1 MGRKIPEKAVT
12 KLRQFRKKA
21 VTFAKKCLIDT
32 KITKIHFCIFRFRHL
47 QSGTSSSAGTSSTAS
62 DSGDSSAAE
71 EGETATGGSGGTLNM
86 RNTMEPTSLNTLLAT
101 YAYDFTPIN
110 AMIECLYRD
119 DENDVPQPAGA
130 ETVDISDDKLVY
142 TFHLRED
149 ATWSNGDPVVATDY
163 EFAWQQA
170 LNPEVASDYAY
181 MLYFIHNAEP
191 YFNGKVEWSEV
202 GVKVIDDYTLEVT
215 LDNPLPYATDL
226 FAFPTLAPIN
236 QKFYEE
242 VGADKYAT
250 DAEYFCCNGM
260 YELTEWSH
268 NSEIVFEKREE
279 YWNADAVGPDE
290 IVYKIITDS
299 QAGLNSYLSREID
312 YTDLDSGEV
321 VQQAEAAGFEVGVK
335 PARSSY
341 YLIVNTEDEF
351 MSNQNLRLA
360 LAYSIDKQ
368 ALVDTV
374 YQNDNQPMTSFTPP
388 AIMGANDS
396 SFQEALVAERG
407 EMYPGSGDL
416 EKAQEY
422 LQAALEEL
430 GCTVDELNLSIDCA
444 DDSLRRNCATF
455 LQEQW
460 RQNLGIEN
468 ITVNSMQTKQVA
480 ANRQS
485 GDYCMSLGG
494 WSPDYND
501 AINFLDLWVTD
512 GGNNDSFWSNEEYD
526 NLIAQATAEADEE
539 VRQQYLFDA
548 EEILA
553 AEMPIIPLYWQCQNY
568 SYNKDK
574 IVDGAIITANQT
586 TFYYATLA
594 E

>member
-1 MGRKIPEKAVT
+1 MKFRKILAMVMA
-12 KLRQFRKKA
+12 LA
-21 VTFAKKCLIDT
+21 LLCATFAACGDT
-32 KITKIHFCIFRFRHL
+32 
-47 QSGTSSSAGTSSTAS
+47 SGTSSSAGTSSTAS

-101 YAYDFTPIN
+101 YAYDITPIN

-191 YFNGKVEWSEV
+191 YFNGEVEWSEV

-268 NSEIVFEKREE
+268 NSQIVFQKRED

-396 SFQEALVAERG
+396 SFQEALVEERG

-460 RQNLGIEN
+460 RQNLGLEN
-468 ITVNSMQTKQVA
+468 ITVNSMQTKQVS

-512 GGNNDSFWSNEEYD
+512 GGNNDSFWSNAEYD
-526 NLIAQATAEADEE
+526 ELIAQATAEADEE

-553 AEMPIIPLYWQCQNY
+553 AEMPVIPLYWQCQNY

>member
-1 MGRKIPEKAVT
+1 MKLRKILAMVMA
-12 KLRQFRKKA
+12 LA
-21 VTFAKKCLIDT
+21 LLCATFTACGDT
-32 KITKIHFCIFRFRHL
+32 
-47 QSGTSSSAGTSSTAS
+47 SGTSSSAGTSSTAS

-170 LNPEVASDYAY
+170 LNPKVASDYAY

-191 YFNGKVEWSEV
+191 YFNGEVEWSEV
-202 GVKVIDDYTLEVT
+202 GVKVIDDHTLEVT

-360 LAYSIDKQ
+360 LAYAVDKQ
-368 ALVDTV
+368 ALIDTV

-388 AIMGANDS
+388 AIMGAAGADGPT
-396 SFQEALVAERG
+396 FQEALLEERG
-407 EMYPGSGDL
+407 EMYPASGDL

-553 AEMPIIPLYWQCQNY
+553 AEMPVIPLYWQCQNY

>member
-1 MGRKIPEKAVT
+1 MKFRKILAMVMA
-12 KLRQFRKKA
+12 LA
-21 VTFAKKCLIDT
+21 LLCATFAACGDT
-32 KITKIHFCIFRFRHL
+32 
-47 QSGTSSSAGTSSTAS
+47 SGTSSSAGTSSTAS

-191 YFNGKVEWSEV
+191 YFNGEVEWSEV

-268 NSEIVFEKREE
+268 NSQIVFQKRED

-468 ITVNSMQTKQVA
+468 ITVNSMQTKQVS

-553 AEMPIIPLYWQCQNY
+553 AEMPVIPLYWQCQNY
-568 SYNKDK
+568 SYNSDK

>member
-1 MGRKIPEKAVT
+1 MKFRKILAMVMV
-12 KLRQFRKKA
+12 LA
-21 VTFAKKCLIDT
+21 LLCATFAACGDT
-32 KITKIHFCIFRFRHL
+32 
-47 QSGTSSSAGTSSTAS
+47 SGTSSSAGTSSTAS

-191 YFNGKVEWSEV
+191 YFNGEVEWSEV
-202 GVKVIDDYTLEVT
+202 GVKVIDEYTLEVT

-268 NSEIVFEKREE
+268 NSQIVFQKRED

-388 AIMGANDS
+388 AIYGAAGADGPT
-396 SFQEALVAERG
+396 FQEALLEERG
-407 EMYPGSGDL
+407 EMYPASGDL

-468 ITVNSMQTKQVA
+468 IAVNSMQTKQVS

-512 GGNNDSFWSNEEYD
+512 GGNNDSFWGNEEYD
-526 NLIAQATAEADEE
+526 NLIAQATAEADVE

>member
-1 MGRKIPEKAVT
+1 MKLRKILAMVMA
-12 KLRQFRKKA
+12 LA
-21 VTFAKKCLIDT
+21 LLCATFTACGDT
-32 KITKIHFCIFRFRHL
+32 
-47 QSGTSSSAGTSSTAS
+47 SGTSSSAGTSSTAS

-170 LNPEVASDYAY
+170 LNPKVASDYAY

-191 YFNGKVEWSEV
+191 YFNGEVEWSEV

-268 NSEIVFEKREE
+268 NSEIVFEKRED
-279 YWNADAVGPDE
+279 YWNAAEVGPDK

-360 LAYSIDKQ
+360 LAYAIDKQ

-468 ITVNSMQTKQVA
+468 ITVNSMQTKQVS

-553 AEMPIIPLYWQCQNY
+553 AEMPVIPLYWQCQNY

>member
-1 MGRKIPEKAVT
+1 MKLRKILAMVMA
-12 KLRQFRKKA
+12 LA
-21 VTFAKKCLIDT
+21 LLCATFTACGDT
-32 KITKIHFCIFRFRHL
+32 
-47 QSGTSSSAGTSSTAS
+47 SGTSSSAGTGSTAS

-181 MLYFIHNAEP
+181 MLYFIHNAQP
-191 YFNGKVEWSEV
+191 YFNGEVEWSEV

-268 NSEIVFEKREE
+268 NSQIVFQKRED

-360 LAYSIDKQ
+360 LAYAVDKQ
-368 ALVDTV
+368 ALIDTV

-388 AIMGANDS
+388 AIMGAAGADGPT
-396 SFQEALVAERG
+396 FQEALLEERG
-407 EMYPGSGDL
+407 EMYPASGDL

-468 ITVNSMQTKQVA
+468 IAVNSMQTKQVA

-553 AEMPIIPLYWQCQNY
+553 AEMPVIPLYWQCQNY

>member
-1 MGRKIPEKAVT
+1 MKLRKILAMVMA
-12 KLRQFRKKA
+12 LA
-21 VTFAKKCLIDT
+21 LLCATFTACGDT
-32 KITKIHFCIFRFRHL
+32 
-47 QSGTSSSAGTSSTAS
+47 SGTSSSAGTGSTAS

-191 YFNGKVEWSEV
+191 YFNGEVEWSEV
-202 GVKVIDDYTLEVT
+202 GVKVIDEYTLEVT

-268 NSEIVFEKREE
+268 NSQIVFQKRED

-360 LAYSIDKQ
+360 LAYAIDKQ
-368 ALVDTV
+368 ALIDTV

-468 ITVNSMQTKQVA
+468 ITVNSMQTKQVS

-512 GGNNDSFWSNEEYD
+512 GGNNDSFWSNAEYD
-526 NLIAQATAEADEE
+526 ELIAQATAEADEE

-553 AEMPIIPLYWQCQNY
+553 AEMPVIPLYWQCQNY

>member
-1 MGRKIPEKAVT
+1 MKFRKILAMVMA
-12 KLRQFRKKA
+12 LA
-21 VTFAKKCLIDT
+21 LLCATFTACGDT
-32 KITKIHFCIFRFRHL
+32 
-47 QSGTSSSAGTSSTAS
+47 SGTSSSAGTSSTAS

-191 YFNGKVEWSEV
+191 YFNGEVEWSEV

-279 YWNADAVGPDE
+279 YWNADAVGPDT

-360 LAYSIDKQ
+360 LAYAIDKQ
-368 ALVDTV
+368 ALIDTV

-388 AIMGANDS
+388 AIMGAAGADGPT
-396 SFQEALVAERG
+396 FQEALLEERG
-407 EMYPGSGDL
+407 EMYPASGDL

-468 ITVNSMQTKQVA
+468 IAVNSMQTKQVS

-553 AEMPIIPLYWQCQNY
+553 AEMPVIPLYWQCQNY
-568 SYNKDK
+568 SYNSDK

>member
-1 MGRKIPEKAVT
+1 MKLRKILAMVMA
-12 KLRQFRKKA
+12 LA
-21 VTFAKKCLIDT
+21 LLCATFAACGDT
-32 KITKIHFCIFRFRHL
+32 
-47 QSGTSSSAGTSSTAS
+47 SGTSSSAGTSSTAS

-191 YFNGKVEWSEV
+191 YFNGEVEWSEV

-268 NSEIVFEKREE
+268 NSQIVFQKRED

-388 AIMGANDS
+388 AIMGAAGADGPT
-396 SFQEALVAERG
+396 FQEALLAERG

-468 ITVNSMQTKQVA
+468 ITVNSMQTKQVS

-526 NLIAQATAEADEE
+526 NLIAQATAEADVE

>member
-1 MGRKIPEKAVT
+1 MKFRKILAMVMA
-12 KLRQFRKKA
+12 LA
-21 VTFAKKCLIDT
+21 LLCATFTACGDT
-32 KITKIHFCIFRFRHL
+32 
-47 QSGTSSSAGTSSTAS
+47 SGTSSSAGTSSTAS
-62 DSGDSSAAE
+62 ETGDSSAAE

-191 YFNGKVEWSEV
+191 YFNGEVEWSEV

-268 NSEIVFEKREE
+268 NSQIVFQKRED

-388 AIMGANDS
+388 AIMGAAGADGPT
-396 SFQEALVAERG
+396 FQEALLEERG

-468 ITVNSMQTKQVA
+468 IAVNSMQTKQVS

-568 SYNKDK
+568 SYNSDK

>member
-1 MGRKIPEKAVT
+1 MKFRKILAMVMA
-12 KLRQFRKKA
+12 LA
-21 VTFAKKCLIDT
+21 LLCATFAACGDT
-32 KITKIHFCIFRFRHL
+32 
-47 QSGTSSSAGTSSTAS
+47 SGTSSSAGTSSTAS

-170 LNPEVASDYAY
+170 LNPKVASDYAY

-268 NSEIVFEKREE
+268 NSQIVFQKRED

-360 LAYSIDKQ
+360 LAYAIDKQ
-368 ALVDTV
+368 ALIDTV

-388 AIMGANDS
+388 AIMGAAGADGPT
-396 SFQEALVAERG
+396 FQEALLEERG
-407 EMYPGSGDL
+407 EMYPASGDL

-468 ITVNSMQTKQVA
+468 IAVNSMQTKQVS

-553 AEMPIIPLYWQCQNY
+553 AEMPVIPLYWQCQNY

>member
-1 MGRKIPEKAVT
+1 MKFRKILAMVMA
-12 KLRQFRKKA
+12 LA
-21 VTFAKKCLIDT
+21 LLCATFAACGDT
-32 KITKIHFCIFRFRHL
+32 
-47 QSGTSSSAGTSSTAS
+47 SGTSSSAGTSSTAS

-268 NSEIVFEKREE
+268 NSQIVFQKREE

-468 ITVNSMQTKQVA
+468 ITVNSMQTKQVS

>member
-1 MGRKIPEKAVT
+1 MKFRKILAMVMA
-12 KLRQFRKKA
+12 LA
-21 VTFAKKCLIDT
+21 LLCATFAACGDT
-32 KITKIHFCIFRFRHL
+32 
-47 QSGTSSSAGTSSTAS
+47 SGTSSSAGTSSTAS

-191 YFNGKVEWSEV
+191 YFNGEVEWSEV

-268 NSEIVFEKREE
+268 NSQIVFQKRED

-360 LAYSIDKQ
+360 LAYAVDKQ
-368 ALVDTV
+368 ALIDTV

-388 AIMGANDS
+388 AIMGAAGADGPT
-396 SFQEALVAERG
+396 FQEALLEERG

-468 ITVNSMQTKQVA
+468 IAVNSMQTKQVA

>member
-1 MGRKIPEKAVT
+1 MKLRKILAMVMA
-12 KLRQFRKKA
+12 LA
-21 VTFAKKCLIDT
+21 LLCATFTACGDT
-32 KITKIHFCIFRFRHL
+32 
-47 QSGTSSSAGTSSTAS
+47 SGTSSSAGTSSTAS

-170 LNPEVASDYAY
+170 LNPKVASDYAY

-191 YFNGKVEWSEV
+191 YFNGEVEWSEV
-202 GVKVIDDYTLEVT
+202 GVKVIDDHTLEVT

-268 NSEIVFEKREE
+268 NSQIVFQKREE

-388 AIMGANDS
+388 AIMGAAGADGP
-396 SFQEALVAERG
+396 SFQEALLEERG

-468 ITVNSMQTKQVA
+468 ITVNSMQTKQVS

-553 AEMPIIPLYWQCQNY
+553 AEMPVIPLYWQCQNY

>member
-1 MGRKIPEKAVT
+1 MKFRKILAMVMA
-12 KLRQFRKKA
+12 LA
-21 VTFAKKCLIDT
+21 LLCATFAACGDT
-32 KITKIHFCIFRFRHL
+32 
-47 QSGTSSSAGTSSTAS
+47 SGTSSSAGTSSTAS

-170 LNPEVASDYAY
+170 LNPKVASDYAY
-181 MLYFIHNAEP
+181 MLYFIHNAQP
-191 YFNGKVEWSEV
+191 YFNGEVEWSEV

-268 NSEIVFEKREE
+268 NSEIVFEKRED
-279 YWNADAVGPDE
+279 YWNADAVGPDT

-407 EMYPGSGDL
+407 EMYPASGDL

-468 ITVNSMQTKQVA
+468 IAVNSMQTKQVS

-553 AEMPIIPLYWQCQNY
+553 AEMPVIPLYWQCQNY

>member
-1 MGRKIPEKAVT
+1 MKFRKILAMVMA
-12 KLRQFRKKA
+12 LA
-21 VTFAKKCLIDT
+21 LLCATFAACGDT
-32 KITKIHFCIFRFRHL
+32 
-47 QSGTSSSAGTSSTAS
+47 SGTSSSAGTSSTAS

-191 YFNGKVEWSEV
+191 YFNGEVEWSEV

-268 NSEIVFEKREE
+268 NSQIVFQKRED

-388 AIMGANDS
+388 AIMGANES

-407 EMYPGSGDL
+407 EMYPGNGDL

-430 GCTVDELNLSIDCA
+430 GCTAADLTLSIDCA

-460 RQNLGIEN
+460 RQNLGLEN
-468 ITVNSMQTKQVA
+468 ITVNSMQTKQVS

-512 GGNNDSFWSNEEYD
+512 GGNNDSFWSNAEYD
-526 NLIAQATAEADEE
+526 ELIAQATAEADEE

-568 SYNKDK
+568 SYNSDK

>member
-1 MGRKIPEKAVT
+1 MKFRKILAMVMA
-12 KLRQFRKKA
+12 LA
-21 VTFAKKCLIDT
+21 LLCATFAACGDT
-32 KITKIHFCIFRFRHL
+32 
-47 QSGTSSSAGTSSTAS
+47 SGTSTSAGTSSTAS

-170 LNPEVASDYAY
+170 LNPKVASDYAY

-191 YFNGKVEWSEV
+191 YFNGEVEWSEV

-260 YELTEWSH
+260 YELTDWSH
-268 NSEIVFEKREE
+268 NSEIVFEKRED
-279 YWNADAVGPDE
+279 YWNADAVGPDT

-388 AIMGANDS
+388 AIMGAAGADGP
-396 SFQEALVAERG
+396 SFQEALLEERG

-444 DDSLRRNCATF
+444 DDSLRLNCATF

-468 ITVNSMQTKQVA
+468 IAVNSMQTKQVS

>member
-1 MGRKIPEKAVT
+1 MKFRKILAMVMA
-12 KLRQFRKKA
+12 LA
-21 VTFAKKCLIDT
+21 LLCATFAACGDT
-32 KITKIHFCIFRFRHL
+32 
-47 QSGTSSSAGTSSTAS
+47 SGTSSSAGTSSTAS

-191 YFNGKVEWSEV
+191 YFNGEVEWSEV

-268 NSEIVFEKREE
+268 NSQIVFQKRED

-388 AIMGANDS
+388 AIMGAAGADGPT
-396 SFQEALVAERG
+396 FQEALLEERG
-407 EMYPGSGDL
+407 EMYPASGDL

-468 ITVNSMQTKQVA
+468 ITVNSMQTKQVS

-553 AEMPIIPLYWQCQNY
+553 AEMPVIPLYWQCQNY

>member
-1 MGRKIPEKAVT
+1 MKLRKILAMVMA
-12 KLRQFRKKA
+12 LA
-21 VTFAKKCLIDT
+21 LLCATFAACGDT
-32 KITKIHFCIFRFRHL
+32 
-47 QSGTSSSAGTSSTAS
+47 SGTSSSAGTSSTAS

-191 YFNGKVEWSEV
+191 YFNGEVEWSEV

-268 NSEIVFEKREE
+268 NSQIVFQKRED

>member
-1 MGRKIPEKAVT
+1 MKFRKILAMVMA
-12 KLRQFRKKA
+12 LA
-21 VTFAKKCLIDT
+21 LLCATFAACGDT
-32 KITKIHFCIFRFRHL
+32 
-47 QSGTSSSAGTSSTAS
+47 SGTSSSAGTSSAAS

-191 YFNGKVEWSEV
+191 YFNGEVEWSEV

-360 LAYSIDKQ
+360 LAYAIDKQ
-368 ALVDTV
+368 ALIDTV

-388 AIMGANDS
+388 AIMGAAGADGP
-396 SFQEALVAERG
+396 SFQEALLEERG

-468 ITVNSMQTKQVA
+468 IAVNSMQTKQVS

>member
-1 MGRKIPEKAVT
+1 MKFRKILAMVMA
-12 KLRQFRKKA
+12 LA
-21 VTFAKKCLIDT
+21 LLCATFAACGDT
-32 KITKIHFCIFRFRHL
+32 
-47 QSGTSSSAGTSSTAS
+47 SGTSSSAGTSSAAS

-191 YFNGKVEWSEV
+191 YFNGEVEWSEV

-268 NSEIVFEKREE
+268 NSQIVFQKRED

-388 AIMGANDS
+388 AIMGAAGADGP
-396 SFQEALVAERG
+396 SFQEALLEERG

-468 ITVNSMQTKQVA
+468 ITVNSMQTKQVS

-512 GGNNDSFWSNEEYD
+512 GGNNDSFWGNEEYD
-526 NLIAQATAEADEE
+526 NLIAQATAEADVE

-568 SYNKDK
+568 SYNSDK

>member
-1 MGRKIPEKAVT
+1 MKLRKILAMVMA
-12 KLRQFRKKA
+12 LA
-21 VTFAKKCLIDT
+21 LLCATFTACGDT
-32 KITKIHFCIFRFRHL
+32 
-47 QSGTSSSAGTSSTAS
+47 SGTSTAS

-191 YFNGKVEWSEV
+191 YFNGEVEWSEV
-202 GVKVIDDYTLEVT
+202 GVKVIDEYTLEVT

-268 NSEIVFEKREE
+268 NSQIVFQKRED

-388 AIMGANDS
+388 AIYGAAGADGPT
-396 SFQEALVAERG
+396 FQEALLEERG
-407 EMYPGSGDL
+407 EMYPASGDL

-468 ITVNSMQTKQVA
+468 IAVNSMQTKQVS

-512 GGNNDSFWSNEEYD
+512 GGNNDSFWGNEEYD
-526 NLIAQATAEADEE
+526 NLIAQATAEADVE

>member
-1 MGRKIPEKAVT
+1 MKLRKILAMVMA
-12 KLRQFRKKA
+12 LA
-21 VTFAKKCLIDT
+21 LLCATFAACGDT
-32 KITKIHFCIFRFRHL
+32 
-47 QSGTSSSAGTSSTAS
+47 SGTSSSAGTSSTAS
-62 DSGDSSAAE
+62 ETGDSSAAE

-170 LNPEVASDYAY
+170 LNPKVASDYAY
-181 MLYFIHNAEP
+181 MLYFIHNAQP
-191 YFNGKVEWSEV
+191 YFNGEVEWSEV

-268 NSEIVFEKREE
+268 NSQIVFQKRED

-388 AIMGANDS
+388 AIMGAAGADGP
-396 SFQEALVAERG
+396 SFQEALLEERG

-468 ITVNSMQTKQVA
+468 ITVNSMQTKQVS

-553 AEMPIIPLYWQCQNY
+553 AEMPVIPLYWQCQNY

>member
-1 MGRKIPEKAVT
+1 MKFRKILAMVMA
-12 KLRQFRKKA
+12 LA
-21 VTFAKKCLIDT
+21 LLCATFAACGDT
-32 KITKIHFCIFRFRHL
+32 
-47 QSGTSSSAGTSSTAS
+47 SGTSSSAGTSSAAS

-191 YFNGKVEWSEV
+191 YFNGEVEWSEV

-268 NSEIVFEKREE
+268 NSQIVFQKRED
-279 YWNADAVGPDE
+279 YWNADAVGPDT

-360 LAYSIDKQ
+360 LAYAIDKQ
-368 ALVDTV
+368 ALIDTV

-388 AIMGANDS
+388 AIMGAAGADGPT
-396 SFQEALVAERG
+396 FQEALLEERG
-407 EMYPGSGDL
+407 EMYPASGDL

-468 ITVNSMQTKQVA
+468 IAVNSMQTKQVS

-526 NLIAQATAEADEE
+526 NLIAQATAEADVE

-568 SYNKDK
+568 SYNSDK

>member
-1 MGRKIPEKAVT
+1 MKLRKILAMVMA
-12 KLRQFRKKA
+12 LA
-21 VTFAKKCLIDT
+21 LLCATFTACGDT
-32 KITKIHFCIFRFRHL
+32 
-47 QSGTSSSAGTSSTAS
+47 SGTSSSAGTSSTAS
-62 DSGDSSAAE
+62 ETGDSSAAE

-191 YFNGKVEWSEV
+191 YFNGEVEWSEV
-202 GVKVIDDYTLEVT
+202 GVKVIDEYTLEVT

-268 NSEIVFEKREE
+268 NSQIVFQKRED

-360 LAYSIDKQ
+360 LAYAIDKQ
-368 ALVDTV
+368 ALIDTV

-388 AIMGANDS
+388 AIMGAAGADGPT
-396 SFQEALVAERG
+396 FQEALLEERG
-407 EMYPGSGDL
+407 EMYPASGDL

-468 ITVNSMQTKQVA
+468 ITVNSMQTKQVS

>member
-1 MGRKIPEKAVT
+1 MKLRKILAVVLALALLCT
-12 KLRQFRKKA
+12 
-21 VTFAKKCLIDT
+21 TFAACGDSDT
-32 KITKIHFCIFRFRHL
+32 G
-47 QSGTSSSAGTSSTAS
+47 SGSSTTS
-62 DSGDSSAAE
+62 TTDSSTTDDSAE
-71 EGETATGGSGGTLNM
+71 AENTGATGGELNL
-86 RNTMEPTSLNTLLAT
+86 RSTMEPTSLNTLLAT

-149 ATWSNGDPVVATDY
+149 ATWSNGDPVVAADY

-191 YFNGKVEWSEV
+191 YFNGEVEWSEV

-268 NSEIVFEKREE
+268 NSQIVFQKREE

-553 AEMPIIPLYWQCQNY
+553 AEMPVIPLYWQCQNY

>member
-1 MGRKIPEKAVT
+1 MKLRKILAMVMA
-12 KLRQFRKKA
+12 LA
-21 VTFAKKCLIDT
+21 LLCATFTACGDT
-32 KITKIHFCIFRFRHL
+32 
-47 QSGTSSSAGTSSTAS
+47 SGTSSSAGTSSTAS

-170 LNPEVASDYAY
+170 LNPKVASDYAY

-191 YFNGKVEWSEV
+191 YFKGEVEWSEV

-268 NSEIVFEKREE
+268 NSQIVFQKRED

-430 GCTVDELNLSIDCA
+430 GCTAADLTLSIDCA

-460 RQNLGIEN
+460 RQNLGLEN
-468 ITVNSMQTKQVA
+468 ITVNSMQTKQVS

>member
-1 MGRKIPEKAVT
+1 MKFRKILAMVMA
-12 KLRQFRKKA
+12 LA
-21 VTFAKKCLIDT
+21 LLCATFAACGDT
-32 KITKIHFCIFRFRHL
+32 
-47 QSGTSSSAGTSSTAS
+47 SGTSSSAGTSSTAS
-62 DSGDSSAAE
+62 GSGDSSAAE

-268 NSEIVFEKREE
+268 NSQIVFQKRED

-468 ITVNSMQTKQVA
+468 ITVNSMQTKQVS

-512 GGNNDSFWSNEEYD
+512 GGNNDSFWSNAEYD
-526 NLIAQATAEADEE
+526 ELIAQATAEADEE

>member
-1 MGRKIPEKAVT
+1 MKFRKILAMVMA
-12 KLRQFRKKA
+12 LA
-21 VTFAKKCLIDT
+21 LLCATFAACGDT
-32 KITKIHFCIFRFRHL
+32 
-47 QSGTSSSAGTSSTAS
+47 SGTSSSAGTSSTAS

-191 YFNGKVEWSEV
+191 YFNGEVEWSEV

-268 NSEIVFEKREE
+268 NSQIVFQKREE

-407 EMYPGSGDL
+407 EMYPGNGDL

-468 ITVNSMQTKQVA
+468 ITVNSMQTKQVS

-553 AEMPIIPLYWQCQNY
+553 AEMPVIPLYWQCQNY
-568 SYNKDK
+568 SYNSDK

>member
-1 MGRKIPEKAVT
+1 MKLRKILAMVMA
-12 KLRQFRKKA
+12 LA
-21 VTFAKKCLIDT
+21 LLCATFTACGDT
-32 KITKIHFCIFRFRHL
+32 
-47 QSGTSSSAGTSSTAS
+47 SGTSSSAGTSSTAS
-62 DSGDSSAAE
+62 ETGDSSAAE

-170 LNPEVASDYAY
+170 LNPKVASDYAY

-191 YFNGKVEWSEV
+191 YFNGEVEWSEV
-202 GVKVIDDYTLEVT
+202 GVKVIDDHTLEVT

-268 NSEIVFEKREE
+268 NSEIVFEKRED
-279 YWNADAVGPDE
+279 YWNAAEVGPDK

-388 AIMGANDS
+388 AIMGAAGADGPT
-396 SFQEALVAERG
+396 FQEALLEERG
-407 EMYPGSGDL
+407 EMYPASGDL

-553 AEMPIIPLYWQCQNY
+553 AEMPVIPLYWQCQNY

>member
-1 MGRKIPEKAVT
+1 MKLRKILAMVMA
-12 KLRQFRKKA
+12 LA
-21 VTFAKKCLIDT
+21 LLCATFAACGDT
-32 KITKIHFCIFRFRHL
+32 
-47 QSGTSSSAGTSSTAS
+47 SGTSSSAGTSSTAS

-191 YFNGKVEWSEV
+191 YFNGEVEWSEV

-268 NSEIVFEKREE
+268 NSQIVFQKREE
-279 YWNADAVGPDE
+279 YWNADAVGPDT

-407 EMYPGSGDL
+407 EMYPASGDL

-468 ITVNSMQTKQVA
+468 IAVNSMQTKQVS

-568 SYNKDK
+568 SYNSDK

>member
-1 MGRKIPEKAVT
+1 MKFRKILAMVMA
-12 KLRQFRKKA
+12 LA
-21 VTFAKKCLIDT
+21 LLCATFAACGDT
-32 KITKIHFCIFRFRHL
+32 
-47 QSGTSSSAGTSSTAS
+47 SGTSSSAGTSSTAS
-62 DSGDSSAAE
+62 ETGDSSAAE

-170 LNPEVASDYAY
+170 LNPKVASDYAY

-191 YFNGKVEWSEV
+191 YFNGEVEWSEV

-268 NSEIVFEKREE
+268 NSQIVFQKRED

-388 AIMGANDS
+388 AIMGAAGADGP
-396 SFQEALVAERG
+396 SFQEALLEERG

-468 ITVNSMQTKQVA
+468 IAVNSMQTKQVS

>member
-1 MGRKIPEKAVT
+1 MKLRKILAMVMA
-12 KLRQFRKKA
+12 LA
-21 VTFAKKCLIDT
+21 LLCATFTACGDT
-32 KITKIHFCIFRFRHL
+32 
-47 QSGTSSSAGTSSTAS
+47 SGTSSSAGTSSTAS
-62 DSGDSSAAE
+62 ETGDSSAAE

-191 YFNGKVEWSEV
+191 YFNGEVEWSEV

-268 NSEIVFEKREE
+268 NSQIVFQKRED

-388 AIMGANDS
+388 AIMGAAGADGP
-396 SFQEALVAERG
+396 SFQEALLEERG

-468 ITVNSMQTKQVA
+468 ITVNSMQTKQVS

-512 GGNNDSFWSNEEYD
+512 GGNNDSFWSNAEYD
-526 NLIAQATAEADEE
+526 ELIAQATAEADEE

-553 AEMPIIPLYWQCQNY
+553 AEMPVIPLYWQCQNY

>member
-1 MGRKIPEKAVT
+1 MKLRKILAMVMA
-12 KLRQFRKKA
+12 LA
-21 VTFAKKCLIDT
+21 LLCATFTACGDT
-32 KITKIHFCIFRFRHL
+32 
-47 QSGTSSSAGTSSTAS
+47 SGTSSSAGTSSTAS
-62 DSGDSSAAE
+62 ETGDSSAAE

-170 LNPEVASDYAY
+170 LNPKVASDYAY
-181 MLYFIHNAEP
+181 MLYFIHNAQP
-191 YFNGKVEWSEV
+191 YFNGEVEWSEV
-202 GVKVIDDYTLEVT
+202 GVKVIDEYTLEVT

-268 NSEIVFEKREE
+268 NSQIVFQKRED

-407 EMYPGSGDL
+407 EMYPASGDL

-468 ITVNSMQTKQVA
+468 IAVNSMQTKQVS

>member
-1 MGRKIPEKAVT
+1 MKFRKILAMVMA
-12 KLRQFRKKA
+12 LA
-21 VTFAKKCLIDT
+21 LLCATFAACGDT
-32 KITKIHFCIFRFRHL
+32 
-47 QSGTSSSAGTSSTAS
+47 SGTSSSAGTSSTAS

-191 YFNGKVEWSEV
+191 YFNGEVEWSEV

-268 NSEIVFEKREE
+268 NSQIVFQKRED

-388 AIMGANDS
+388 AIMGAAGADGP
-396 SFQEALVAERG
+396 SFQEALLEERG

-468 ITVNSMQTKQVA
+468 IAVNSMQTKQVS

-553 AEMPIIPLYWQCQNY
+553 AEMPVIPLYWQCQNY

>member
-1 MGRKIPEKAVT
+1 MKLRKILAMVMA
-12 KLRQFRKKA
+12 LA
-21 VTFAKKCLIDT
+21 LLCATFTACGDT
-32 KITKIHFCIFRFRHL
+32 
-47 QSGTSSSAGTSSTAS
+47 SGTSSSAGTSSTAS

-181 MLYFIHNAEP
+181 MLYFIHNAQP
-191 YFNGKVEWSEV
+191 YFNGEVEWSEV
-202 GVKVIDDYTLEVT
+202 GVKVIDEYTLEVT

-268 NSEIVFEKREE
+268 NSQIVFQKRED

-407 EMYPGSGDL
+407 EMYPASGDL

-444 DDSLRRNCATF
+444 DDSLRLNCATF

-468 ITVNSMQTKQVA
+468 IAVNSMQTKQVS

-553 AEMPIIPLYWQCQNY
+553 AEMPVIPLYWQCQNY
-568 SYNKDK
+568 SYNSDK

>member
-1 MGRKIPEKAVT
+1 MKLRKILAMFMA
-12 KLRQFRKKA
+12 LA
-21 VTFAKKCLIDT
+21 LMCATFAACGDT
-32 KITKIHFCIFRFRHL
+32 
-47 QSGTSSSAGTSSTAS
+47 SGTSSSAGTSSTAS

-119 DENDVPQPAGA
+119 AENDVPQPAGA

-191 YFNGKVEWSEV
+191 YFNGEVEWSEV

-268 NSEIVFEKREE
+268 NSQIVFQKRED

-388 AIMGANDS
+388 AIMGAAGADGP
-396 SFQEALVAERG
+396 SFQEALLEERG

-468 ITVNSMQTKQVA
+468 IAVNSMQTKQVS

>member
-1 MGRKIPEKAVT
+1 MKFRKILAMVMA
-12 KLRQFRKKA
+12 LA
-21 VTFAKKCLIDT
+21 LLCATFAACGDT
-32 KITKIHFCIFRFRHL
+32 
-47 QSGTSSSAGTSSTAS
+47 SGTSSSAGTSSTAS

-191 YFNGKVEWSEV
+191 YFNGEVEWSEV

-268 NSEIVFEKREE
+268 NSQIVFQKRED

-360 LAYSIDKQ
+360 LAYAVDKQ

-388 AIMGANDS
+388 AIMGANES

-407 EMYPGSGDL
+407 EMYPGNGDL

-430 GCTVDELNLSIDCA
+430 GCTAADLTLSIDCA

-468 ITVNSMQTKQVA
+468 ITVNSMQTKQVS

-553 AEMPIIPLYWQCQNY
+553 AEMPVIPLYWQCQNY

>member
-1 MGRKIPEKAVT
+1 MKFRKILAMVMA
-12 KLRQFRKKA
+12 LA
-21 VTFAKKCLIDT
+21 LLCATFAACGDT
-32 KITKIHFCIFRFRHL
+32 
-47 QSGTSSSAGTSSTAS
+47 SGTSSSAGTSSTAS

-191 YFNGKVEWSEV
+191 YFNGEVEWSEV

-268 NSEIVFEKREE
+268 NSQIVFQKRED

-396 SFQEALVAERG
+396 SFQEALVEERG

>member
-1 MGRKIPEKAVT
+1 MKFRKILAMVMA
-12 KLRQFRKKA
+12 LA
-21 VTFAKKCLIDT
+21 LLCATFAACGDT
-32 KITKIHFCIFRFRHL
+32 
-47 QSGTSSSAGTSSTAS
+47 SGTSSSAGTSSTAS

-170 LNPEVASDYAY
+170 LNPKVASDYAY

-191 YFNGKVEWSEV
+191 YFNGEVEWSEV

-268 NSEIVFEKREE
+268 NSQIVFQKREE

-388 AIMGANDS
+388 AIMGAAGADGPT
-396 SFQEALVAERG
+396 FQEALLEERG
-407 EMYPGSGDL
+407 EMYPASGDL

-468 ITVNSMQTKQVA
+468 IAVNSMQTKQVS

-553 AEMPIIPLYWQCQNY
+553 AEMPVIPLYWQCQNY